1 MTPVLHRHVLSR
13 SVANLVYRGVAI
25 GLLGAIACLLA
36 LAVDSARTQS
46 ARIVVAAPAP
56 TGLPAGTTIVD
67 VSRSHAGSGV
77 IDLLGL
83 RQGERVVE
91 LKGAPAT
98 TDHVVDAWR
107 SAGPGNVLDLT
118 VASAH
123 RARRV
128 LVIIHR

>member
-36 LAVDSARTQS
+36 LAVDSARTQP

-56 TGLPAGTTIVD
+56 TGLPSGTTIVD
-67 VSRSHAGSGV
+67 VSRSHAGGV

-83 RQGERVVE
+83 RPGERVVE
-91 LKGAPAT
+91 LEGAPAT
-98 TDHVVDAWR
+98 TDLVVDAWR
-107 SAGPGNVLDLT
+107 TAGPGHVLDLT
-118 VASAH
+118 IASAQ